1 MFLSKK
7 ANLFEDDHFDHDSPA
22 HHFQLRKSEIAKN
35 CEAVYFP
42 VIDVQE
48 HEKMY
53 RQEDF

>member
-1 MFLSKK
+1 MSKK
-7 ANLFEDDHFDHDSPA
+7 ANLFEDEHFDHDSPA

-53 RQEDF
+53 RQ